1 MSTLIQQYPGPDT
14 LPVRLT
20 ETVIDHTRLH
30 VAVIEPEGPR
40 STAPPLIATL
50 GIMAELNEFEIAR
63 YRYLAALQQRPVIV
77 LDTPGWLATQG
88 QSARSWSSLR
98 RGSFAK
104 VADDMYAALKQ
115 AVPEKLDGPVSLL
128 GYSMGCSSGS
138 ALAWRLAKA
147 AIPVA
152 AVTLVEPVAIEK
164 TDIIRL
170 GVRNSREN
178 LRLGR
183 HLAENDELVD
193 IPRSAATVVSDPAAW
208 TTLAHLAWAL
218 TRAEMPHVLGKLT
231 ALNHPAYTLIHGGS
245 SRLAPTAAVTRLA
258 EHLRK
263 GGSPVQIISV
273 PNGRHGLWQSFPLV
287 EKLSPFIG

>member
-14 LPVRLT
+14 LPVRMT

-30 VAVIEPEGPR
+30 VAVIEPDGPR
-40 STAPPLIATL
+40 SGAPPLIATL
-50 GIMAELNEFEIAR
+50 GIMAELNDFEVAR
-63 YRYLAALQQRPVIV
+63 YRYLASLQRRPVLV
-77 LDTPGWLATQG
+77 LDTPGWLASQG
-88 QSARSWSSLR
+88 QSTRSWSSLR

-115 AVPEKLDGPVSLL
+115 AAPEFLDEPVSVI

-147 AIPVA
+147 AIPVR

-164 TDIIRL
+164 TDVIRL
-170 GVRNSREN
+170 GVRNGREN

-183 HLAENDELVD
+183 HLADNADLVD
-193 IPRSAATVVSDPAAW
+193 VPRSEPTVVSDPAAW
-208 TTLAHLAWAL
+208 TTLAHLVWAL
-218 TRAEMPHVLGKLT
+218 SRAEMPHVLGKLT

-245 SRLAPTAAVTRLA
+245 SRLAPAGAVTRLA

-263 GGSPVQIISV
+263 GGSPVQVVTV
-273 PNGRHGLWQSFPLV
+273 PKGRHGLWQSFPVV
-287 EKLSPFIG
+287 ETLSPFIG